1 MNKIIIMGRLTADP
15 EYKTTA
21 NGIGVC
27 KFYVAVPRP
36 WRKDSEE
43 TADFFTVTA
52 WRNTAEF
59 VSKYFTKGK
68 MILVTGALRNNNYTG
83 SDGVKRYENYI
94 VAESVE
100 FTGDKQRKDDEP
112 SDLPE
117 IKNTTIEAEFS
128 LEDFEEVISNDE
140 MPF

>member
-1 MNKIIIMGRLTADP
+1 M
-15 EYKTTA
+15 
-21 NGIGVC
+21 
-27 KFYVAVPRP
+27 AVPRP

-43 TADFFTVTA
+43 TTDFFTVTA

-68 MILVTGALRNNNYTG
+68 MILVTGTLRNNNYTG

-100 FTGDKQRKDDEP
+100 FTGDKQHKDDE
-112 SDLPE
+112 SSNLPE